1 MWPSGEFEI
10 CGPAQTMMSKSCV
23 VYIVFRPIMCLDGL
37 PWVKIGSHLHCVSS
51 NDKGRDV
58 ERLIAE
64 CVSQVLA

>member
-1 MWPSGEFEI
+1 MWASTNDDVEGLRRLYRV
-10 CGPAQTMMSKSCV
+10 SSHN
-23 VYIVFRPIMCLDGL
+23 LDGL
-37 PWVKIGSHLHCVSS
+37 PWVKIGSHLHRVSS